1 MSPFPQPLDVT
12 PFGLPSRLGQA
23 ALNMTPFGVPFR
35 VAGQVFD
42 YLEDEQKKGTR
53 KTINNKPYIYDPDT
67 NKYVPD
73 TSTPEGAAAWRKGG
87 TKATLGQKPVV
98 WDDVNKKWLVDFSQ
112 APDSSGSSDSGAS
125 AAPPV
130 DLEAPPAPAL
140 PPPLGQK
147 PDTSFSASAGSP
159 LEGQKPD
166 FDPNSLFQR
175 TEDLIQKYLLPLRA
189 EERQAELQ
197 RSIVTAALR
206 DRGLKELSRRQ
217 IETENIKAW
226 RDLQVARE
234 RARAAQAISLANTAY
249 LAQIPNTGVM
259 SAMNEA
265 MKSAMQQVTIQ
276 APTPNQGRQL
286 FG

>member
-1 MSPFPQPLDVT
+1 
-12 PFGLPSRLGQA
+12 
-23 ALNMTPFGVPFR
+23 MTPYGAPFR

-42 YLEDEQKKGTR
+42 YFEDQQKTGTR
-53 KTINNKPYIYDPDT
+53 KTIGNKPYIYDPNT

-112 APDSSGSSDSGAS
+112 APGSSTPPLGAPP
-125 AAPPV
+125 APPV
-130 DLEAPPAPAL
+130 DVGAPPAPAL
-140 PPPLGQK
+140 PPPLETK
-147 PDTSFSASAGSP
+147 PDTTQPSSS

-166 FDPNSLFQR
+166 FDPKMPYEF
-175 TEDLIQKYLLPLRA
+175 TERLIRDYFLPLR
-189 EERQAELQ
+189 ESERLGELRQ
-197 RSIVTAALR
+197 SIVTAGLR
-206 DRGLKELSRRQ
+206 DRALQKLTEREIQRTT
-217 IETENIKAW
+217 IEQWSA
-226 RDLQVARE
+226 LQQVRE
-234 RARAAQAISLANTAY
+234 QARAAQAISLANTAY

-259 SAMNEA
+259 AAMNDA
-265 MKSAMQQVTIQ
+265 MKAAMQQVTIQ

>member
-12 PFGLPSRLGQA
+12 PFGLPARLGQA
-23 ALNMTPFGVPFR
+23 ALDMTPFGAPFR

-53 KTINNKPYIYDPDT
+53 KTINNKPYIYDPNT

-112 APDSSGSSDSGAS
+112 DSGSSTSPLGAPL
-125 AAPPV
+125 APPV
-130 DLEAPPAPAL
+130 DVDAPPAPAL
-140 PPPLGQK
+140 PQPLETR
-147 PDTSFSASAGSP
+147 PDTTQPSSP

-166 FDPNSLFQR
+166 FDPKMPYEYAERFIR
-175 TEDLIQKYLLPLRA
+175 DYFLPLR
-189 EERQAELQ
+189 ESERRAQLRE
-197 RSIVTAALR
+197 SVVTAALR
-206 DRGLKELSRRQ
+206 DEALERLTRRQ
-217 IETENIKAW
+217 LQTENIRAW

-234 RARAAQAISLANTAY
+234 QARTAQAISLASTAY
-249 LAQIPNTGVM
+249 LAGLPNEGTM
-259 SAMNEA
+259 RAMNEA
-265 MKSAMQQVTIQ
+265 TKAAMQQVTLQ
-276 APTPNQGRQL
+276 APAINPGRNY

>member
-12 PFGLPSRLGQA
+12 PFGLPARLGQA
-23 ALNMTPFGVPFR
+23 ALDMTPFGAPFR

-42 YLEDEQKKGTR
+42 YFEDKQKAGTR
-53 KTINNKPYIYDPDT
+53 KTIDNKPYVYDPNT

-73 TSTPEGAAAWRKGG
+73 TSTPEGADAWRRGG
-87 TKATLGQKPVV
+87 TKSTLGGKSVV
-98 WDDVNKKWLVDFSQ
+98 WDDVNKDWIVDFSQ
-112 APDSSGSSDSGAS
+112 APSSSTSSSTLGAPP
-125 AAPPV
+125 APPV
-130 DLEAPPAPAL
+130 DVGSPPAPAL
-140 PPPLGQK
+140 PPPLETK
-147 PDTSFSASAGSP
+147 PDTTQPSSP

-166 FDPNSLFQR
+166 IDPNKPFEY
-175 TEDLIQKYLLPLRA
+175 TETLIRDYFLPLREA
-189 EERQAELQ
+189 ERQAELQ

-234 RARAAQAISLANTAY
+234 QARAAQAISLANTAY

-259 SAMNEA
+259 EAMNNA